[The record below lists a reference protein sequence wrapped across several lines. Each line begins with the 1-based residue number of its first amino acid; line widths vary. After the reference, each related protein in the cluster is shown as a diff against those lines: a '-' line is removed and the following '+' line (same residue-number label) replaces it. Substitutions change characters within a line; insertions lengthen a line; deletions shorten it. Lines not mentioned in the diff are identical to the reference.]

1 MEKSE
6 IRRVQ
11 WEIRESLLSA
21 LKKGKVLKGRVGTII
36 RVGNLRVDGVVV
48 AKFLERAKNMP
59 HLPFT
64 VVLEKSRFHG
74 CTYHIEIKD
83 ILTCPPH
90 KGRIFS

>member
-6 IRRVQ
+6 IRRIQ
-11 WEIRESLLSA
+11 WEIRESLLSS
-21 LKKGKVLKGRVGTII
+21 LKKGTVLTGHVGIII
-36 RVGNLRVDGVVV
+36 RKSNLRVDGVVV

-74 CTYHIEIKD
+74 CTYRIK
-83 ILTCPPH
+83 IKESVPC
-90 KGRIFS
+90 

>member
-6 IRRVQ
+6 IRKVQ
-11 WEIRESLLSA
+11 WEIRESLLST
-21 LKKGKVLKGRVGTII
+21 LRKGNMITGRVGTII
-36 RVGNLRVDGVVV
+36 RVCNLRVDGVVV

-74 CTYHIEIKD
+74 CTYRIEIKD
-83 ILTCPPH
+83 MRTCSH
-90 KGRIFS
+90 KRGRFIS

>member
-11 WEIRESLLSA
+11 WEISESLLSS
-21 LKKGKVLKGRVGTII
+21 LKKGTVLTGHVGVII
-36 RVGNLRVDGVVV
+36 RKSNLRVDGVVV

-64 VVLEKSRFHG
+64 VMLEKSRFQG
-74 CTYHIEIKD
+74 CTYRITIKE
-83 ILTCPPH
+83 
-90 KGRIFS
+90 GRALLITQ

>member
-11 WEIRESLLSA
+11 WEIRESLLSS
-21 LKKGKVLKGRVGTII
+21 LIKGNVLTGQVGTII
-36 RVGNLRVDGVVV
+36 RICHLRFDGVVV

-64 VVLEKSRFHG
+64 VVRERSRLHG
-74 CTYHIEIKD
+74 CTYRINIKK
-83 ILTCPPH
+83 ILPC
-90 KGRIFS
+90 

>member
-11 WEIRESLLSA
+11 WEIRESLLSS
-21 LKKGKVLKGRVGTII
+21 LKKGNVLTGQVGTII
-36 RVGNLRVDGVVV
+36 RICHLRFDGVVV

-64 VVLEKSRFHG
+64 VVRERSGLHG
-74 CTYHIEIKD
+74 CTYRINIKK
-83 ILTCPPH
+83 ILTC
-90 KGRIFS
+90 